1 MQSQKLNSLTDT
13 ERRKFNFKIL
23 QKYLKG
29 AVIWVNCQFK
39 QKNWSQKLQFTVP
52 MKDAGFTLQE
62 QQTTKTQVLLVIIVC
77 LKISG
82 LLFG

>member
-1 MQSQKLNSLTDT
+1 
-13 ERRKFNFKIL
+13 
-23 QKYLKG
+23 
-29 AVIWVNCQFK
+29 
-39 QKNWSQKLQFTVP
+39 

-82 LLFG
+82 LLFGQVGTQRFHLTF